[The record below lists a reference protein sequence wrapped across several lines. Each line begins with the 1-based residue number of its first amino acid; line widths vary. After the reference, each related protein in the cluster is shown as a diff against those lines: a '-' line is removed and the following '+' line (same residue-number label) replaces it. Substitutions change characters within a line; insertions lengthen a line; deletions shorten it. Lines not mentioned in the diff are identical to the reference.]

1 MDSQLDLALN
11 LANDQLANPR
21 VAILYQ
27 GNRPKRNSN
36 RNFSFISAGQPLFS
50 LSTKFWRD
58 YATYSKN

>member
-1 MDSQLDLALN
+1 MGMDSQLDLAK
-11 LANDQLANPR
+11 DQLANRR

-27 GNRPKRNSN
+27 GNRPKRN
-36 RNFSFISAGQPLFS
+36 FSLIGAGQPVFS